1 MQRSKNGPR
10 NAFTL
15 IELMVVVTI
24 IAILAA
30 LIVPALQK
38 AQAAAMSR
46 KCMSIARSIAS
57 IVRTYASGWNG
68 WTNQDRDYYVKE
80 FGYKLS
86 VEDGYF
92 PGDTANNWY
101 DPDAAAP
108 SQSQQRAATI
118 GDFAC
123 PVDDAAGINSHGI
136 PASYEVMSDFA
147 GSNIFSLTGDANRT
161 LMVAELGKRH
171 PGENFQTLRHF
182 VYADLSVTLGAVGY
196 LKGIL
201 FRGWNS
207 NSAIW
212 SAAQTYP
219 SHAVTTT
226 PLRID
231 SVWNTPLE
239 AVTKDEFFAFIP
251 DGATPDWT
259 RSIHPYRPDNIV
271 LRWEGYLE
279 FPKTGQW
286 TIDLS
291 SRDDWLWAWVD
302 VDRDQEQD
310 GGEISGTNANLVL
323 DVTVAKEKMACIFTY
338 HEGTGNE
345 NFRIRWRGPGTNTE
359 SIPATALFHLPE

>member
-46 KCMSIARSIAS
+46 KCMSVARAIAS
-57 IVRTYASGWNG
+57 SVRTYATGWNG

-80 FGYKLS
+80 FGYKLTT
-86 VEDGYF
+86 EEGYY
-92 PGDTANNWY
+92 GEAANTWY
-101 DPDAAAP
+101 DPVAVAP

-118 GDFAC
+118 SDFSC
-123 PVDDAAGINSHGI
+123 PVDDSPGTNGHGVRS
-136 PASYEVMSDFA
+136 SYDVMSDFA
-147 GSNIFSLTGDANRT
+147 GSNIFNMTGDANRT

-171 PGENFQTLRHF
+171 PAENDQTLRHF
-182 VYADLSVTLGAVGY
+182 VYADLSVTLGAIGY
-196 LKGIL
+196 LDGIL
-201 FRGWNS
+201 FKGWNS
-207 NSAIW
+207 SSAIW

-219 SHAVTTT
+219 THAVNTTT
-226 PLRID
+226 LLID

-251 DGATPDWT
+251 DGAAPQWT
-259 RSIHPYRPDNIV
+259 RASSGNYPDNVV
-271 LRWEGYLE
+271 LRWEGYIE

-291 SRDDWLWAWVD
+291 YRDDWLWAWVD
-302 VDRDQEQD
+302 VDRNQEQD

-323 DVTVAKEKMACIFTY
+323 DVTVAKEKLACIFTF
-338 HEGTGNE
+338 HEGGGGE
-345 NFRIRWRGPGTNTE
+345 RFRISWRGPGTSTE
-359 SIPATALFHLPE
+359 AIPATALFHLPE